1 MDLTKEQIQ
10 YIENRLIKDGVKY
23 WDIRIEML
31 DHIVSDVE
39 NTLNTDTPFKESVQ
53 NAMVKLGWKE
63 NFNGS
68 NFEGIIQQRTKDIA
82 KKYRNIF
89 WDDLKK
95 TMMKPKSILLFV
107 LLFLFLFIFKENE
120 IVLKYTLFT
129 FIASNLILVLFYL
142 YKYQMLRS
150 VQLNFVVQ
158 LSTFSIS
165 IFNFII
171 FFPKVLFKYDVF
183 GSEYLFLVLFLIIPI
198 SLLGLKFFI
207 KEYQKINTTYLKLIS
222 SCN

>member
-1 MDLTKEQIQ
+1 MQ
-10 YIENRLIKDGVKY
+10 
-23 WDIRIEML
+23 
-31 DHIVSDVE
+31 
-39 NTLNTDTPFKESVQ
+39 
-53 NAMVKLGWKE
+53 
-63 NFNGS
+63 
-68 NFEGIIQQRTKDIA
+68 
-82 KKYRNIF
+82 
-89 WDDLKK
+89 
-95 TMMKPKSILLFV
+95 KPKNILLFA

-129 FIASNLILVLFYL
+129 FIVSNLILVLFYL

-150 VQLNFVVQ
+150 VQLNFVLQ

-207 KEYQKINTTYLKLIS
+207 KEYQKINTTYQKLIS

>member
-1 MDLTKEQIQ
+1 MELTKEQIQ

-31 DHIVSDVE
+31 DHIISDVE
-39 NTLNTDTPFKESVQ
+39 NTLNNDTPFKESVQ

-95 TMMKPKSILLFV
+95 TMMKPKGILLFA

-150 VQLNFVVQ
+150 VQLNFVLQ

-207 KEYQKINTTYLKLIS
+207 KEYQKINTTYQKLIS

>member
-1 MDLTKEQIQ
+1 MELTKEQIQ
-10 YIENRLIKDGVKY
+10 HIENRLIKDGVKY

-31 DHIVSDVE
+31 DHIISDVE
-39 NTLNTDTPFKESVQ
+39 NTLNNDTPFKESVQ

-89 WDDLKK
+89 WNDLKA
-95 TMMKPKSILLFV
+95 TMQKPKNILLFA

-129 FIASNLILVLFYL
+129 FIVSNLILVLFYL

-150 VQLNFVVQ
+150 VQLNFVLQ

-207 KEYQKINTTYLKLIS
+207 KEYQKINTTYQKLIS

>member
-1 MDLTKEQIQ
+1 MELTKEQIQ
-10 YIENRLIKDGVKY
+10 HIENRLIKDGVKY

-31 DHIVSDVE
+31 DHIISDVE
-39 NTLNTDTPFKESVQ
+39 NTLNNDTPFKESVQ

-95 TMMKPKSILLFV
+95 TMMKPKGILLFA

-150 VQLNFVVQ
+150 VQLNFVLQ

-207 KEYQKINTTYLKLIS
+207 KEYQKINTTYQKLIS